1 MVPLI
6 TEAAREKKKRRRKS
20 VLRPGM
26 AQAASDRIVKL
37 VFMRSHERKCVVPLV
52 EGCDFDMFVSRVRRR
67 LGLPD
72 TTAVTLHDAA
82 TGAVD
87 SIDRLLEVDEG
98 NTLDVSIPAGVSLS
112 HAPPPP
118 QQQRQSASSS
128 SGAAGPSSAGKAT
141 HRASV
146 FSPKTSSSAPLYAD
160 QQPECRLAMPPTSPD
175 GGDPDDEDESGASKY
190 RKRQRFSLARSRRGI
205 IGILMLLGVLAA
217 AYMALSG

>member
-1 MVPLI
+1 
-6 TEAAREKKKRRRKS
+6 
-20 VLRPGM
+20 M
-26 AQAASDRIVKL
+26 AQATSDRIVKL
-37 VFMRSHERKCVVPLV
+37 VFLRCHERKCVVPLV

-72 TTAVTLHDAA
+72 ATAVTLHDAA

-98 NTLDVSIPAGVSLS
+98 NTLDVSVPSGVSLS
-112 HAPPPP
+112 HAPAPLPQPP
-118 QQQRQSASSS
+118 QSASSS
-128 SGAAGPSSAGKAT
+128 SAGGAAGPSSAGKAT

-146 FSPKTSSSAPLYAD
+146 FSPKTSAPLYAE
-160 QQPECRLAMPPTSPD
+160 QQPECRLAMPPTPP
-175 GGDPDDEDESGASKY
+175 GGGGPDDEDESGASKY

-205 IGILMLLGVLAA
+205 IGILLLLGVLAA